1 MRYCAC
7 KLSGCFLY
15 RYFRFKIDE
24 TYNFCYTII
33 CMSNTY
39 EDKNNKNKDLEKS
52 QNNQKVVGDA
62 SENPETSGPAE
73 NLREEAAK
81 ATDNSN
87 NEKEPA

>member
-1 MRYCAC
+1 
-7 KLSGCFLY
+7 
-15 RYFRFKIDE
+15 
-24 TYNFCYTII
+24 
-33 CMSNTY
+33 MSNY
-39 EDKNNKNKDLEKS
+39 SEDKSKKNKDLDQS